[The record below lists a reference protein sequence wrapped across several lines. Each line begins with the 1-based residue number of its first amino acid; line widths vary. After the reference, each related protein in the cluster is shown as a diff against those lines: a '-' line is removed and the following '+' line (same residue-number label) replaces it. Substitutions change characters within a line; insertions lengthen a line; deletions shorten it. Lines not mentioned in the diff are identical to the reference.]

1 MDSTRHSPGQ
11 DWVDVISR
19 PTLNAFALAF
29 TAAPRLDAWILE
41 APVFGPS
48 PIRDVFQATRGMYE
62 QIAFTTETRSEQRTC
77 LAWKGQFQGLPL
89 SGVTT
94 LCFDDHGLIERIRL
108 RHDLS
113 GPVFSF
119 SVELKR
125 RIRPALPAPCAGA
138 EGPSTTLARKT
149 SCA

>member
-1 MDSTRHSPGQ
+1 MDPTGHAPGRT
-11 DWVDVISR
+11 WVEILSR
-19 PTLNAFALAF
+19 PTLKAFAMAF
-29 TAAPRLDAWILE
+29 TAAPRLDAWILG
-41 APVFGPS
+41 APVCGPG

-62 QIAFTTETRSEQRTC
+62 RIAFTAETGSPQRNC
-77 LAWKGQFQGLPL
+77 LAWQGQFQGLPL

-94 LCFDDHGLIERIRL
+94 FRFDDQGLIERIGL
-108 RHDLS
+108 KHDLS

-125 RIRPALPAPCAGA
+125 RIRPALPAPAAGA
-138 EGPSTTLARKT
+138 EIQLTTFAGRP

>member
-1 MDSTRHSPGQ
+1 MNAIQRSPGQ
-11 DWVDVISR
+11 DWVEILSR
-19 PTLNAFALAF
+19 PTLKAFALAF

-48 PIRDVFQATRGMYE
+48 LIRDVFQATRGMYE
-62 QIAFTTETRSEQRTC
+62 HIAFTAETRSGQRTC

-94 LCFDDHGLIERIRL
+94 LRFDDRGLIERIGL

-119 SVELKR
+119 TVELKR
-125 RIRPALPAPCAGA
+125 RIRPALPAPAAGA
-138 EGPSTTLARKT
+138 EYQPTTLARRP